1 MCSVYCRV
9 KIDIPVWGIVLSP
22 RFCMTKLPWRNTFT
36 MSPMWIWPTWETK
49 ENVNTNYLSKT
60 KSNLLHLLSLF
71 ISIGTR
77 ISLTDKQ
84 IVVVLGSQEG
94 VIVEDLWECTYI
106 ELKVCVLLS
115 WSPLQPSSS
124 WDNSHARSPRSFPPW
139 SCTVKK
145 PNWTSRGTIT
155 YIFGSFSLGIS
166 VLIQISNGRTCS
178 KVMLLTRSPT
188 KMKSP
193 EVLACRAMMLLKWL
207 HSSLSSF
214 S

>member
-1 MCSVYCRV
+1 
-9 KIDIPVWGIVLSP
+9 
-22 RFCMTKLPWRNTFT
+22 
-36 MSPMWIWPTWETK
+36 MWIP
-49 ENVNTNYLSKT
+49 
-60 KSNLLHLLSLF
+60 
-71 ISIGTR
+71 I
-77 ISLTDKQ
+77 ISLRQSQTSC
-84 IVVVLGSQEG
+84 ICCLSSSVLAPAS
-94 VIVEDLWECTYI
+94 LWQTNR
-106 ELKVCVLLS
+106 LLLFSAPKKVSSSRIFGNVYYKVKPCELLS
-115 WSPLQPSSS
+115 WSPPQPSSS